1 MNTRWYVEQKVCLYF
16 NHSSGLALLSDSRVR
31 KPKPFLDYK
40 SCDKSSKRSILH
52 PLRSTFNRLS
62 ELLLYNRNTAD
73 NIIVPCVILI
83 YITTA
88 VLLGTTNILYFY
100 NKSITN
106 YH

>member
-40 SCDKSSKRSILH
+40 SCDKSSKRSILLH

-73 NIIVPCVILI
+73 NYCALCNPH
-83 YITTA
+83 
-88 VLLGTTNILYFY
+88 LYYDSSSFRDHKY
-100 NKSITN
+100 TLFLQ
-106 YH
+106 